1 MKRGIANI
9 DSILGQSAWRRLVWT
24 ALFSAASLLALGA
37 RAESD
42 RAETPAAVGGGVVA
56 RVLSSGEKIKVLEEE
71 LARESGRRAKAEEDN
86 AKYVAANKELAA
98 STKIAAKERASLE
111 ARLAETREHEVQ
123 LQKANDRLRTENE
136 RIAVTVRLTLPI
148 VATVCALILGM
159 LVWTFLFLRQIAT
172 RVHDQRT
179 LAEMHQLEARLVHA
193 NDQYNAEVKRNQTLR
208 HKLAE
213 LGIVDEEVPHTPSAV
228 HRHTR

>member
-9 DSILGQSAWRRLVWT
+9 DSILGQSAWRRLVWA
-24 ALFSAASLLALGA
+24 ALCSVATLLGPRA
-37 RAESD
+37 RAETD
-42 RAETPAAVGGGVVA
+42 KAETPATVGGGVVA
-56 RVLSSGEKIKVLEEE
+56 RVLSSAEKIKVLEEE
-71 LARESGRRAKAEEDN
+71 LAKESERQTKAEGDN
-86 AKYVAANKELAA
+86 AKYLAENKELVA
-98 STKIAAKERASLE
+98 SARIAAKERASLE
-111 ARLAETREHEVQ
+111 ARLTETREHEVQ

-136 RIAVTVRLTLPI
+136 RIAVTVRLALPI
-148 VATVCALILGM
+148 VAIVCALILGM

-179 LAEMHQLEARLVHA
+179 LAEMHEMEARLIHA

-213 LGIVDEEVPHTPSAV
+213 LGIVDEELPHMPSSV
-228 HRHTR
+228 RHTR